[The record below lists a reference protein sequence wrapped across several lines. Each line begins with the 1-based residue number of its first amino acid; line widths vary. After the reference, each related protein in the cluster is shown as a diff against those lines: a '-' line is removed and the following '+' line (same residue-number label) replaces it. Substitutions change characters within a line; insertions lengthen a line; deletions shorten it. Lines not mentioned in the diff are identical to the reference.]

1 MPRYLQ
7 RTNRLTAFI
16 ADCFHEQ
23 QSITTIARRAN
34 VSTATVNR
42 VLDTIHFPKMMLPEV
57 LSIDEFKG
65 NAGNEKYQCILVD
78 PAKHRVLD
86 ILPGRN
92 QQCLTQ
98 YFYSFPKMDR
108 LKVKFFVC
116 DMWQP
121 YVDMA
126 QIYFPNAKII
136 IDKYHFIRQVGWA
149 IEAVR
154 KRLQKSMPKKLR
166 KYLKHSRRLILT
178 RYHRLSNE
186 KKRECDLMLL
196 YNDDLRKAHY
206 LKEKFYEICQNP
218 KYSEQRTDFWD
229 WIKEAESSGIPE
241 FEKCAK
247 TYRNWS
253 KYILNAYKYSNISNG
268 PTEGFNNKIKV
279 LKRTSYGIRNF
290 EHFRTRILM
299 VTN

>member
-1 MPRYLQ
+1 
-7 RTNRLTAFI
+7 
-16 ADCFHEQ
+16 
-23 QSITTIARRAN
+23 
-34 VSTATVNR
+34 
-42 VLDTIHFPKMMLPEV
+42 
-57 LSIDEFKG
+57 
-65 NAGNEKYQCILVD
+65 
-78 PAKHRVLD
+78 
-86 ILPGRN
+86 
-92 QQCLTQ
+92 
-98 YFYSFPKMDR
+98 MDR

-166 KYLKHSRRLILT
+166 KYFKHSRRLILP

-206 LKEKFYEICQNP
+206 L
-218 KYSEQRTDFWD
+218 
-229 WIKEAESSGIPE
+229 
-241 FEKCAK
+241 
-247 TYRNWS
+247 
-253 KYILNAYKYSNISNG
+253 
-268 PTEGFNNKIKV
+268 
-279 LKRTSYGIRNF
+279 
-290 EHFRTRILM
+290 
-299 VTN
+299 

>member
-1 MPRYLQ
+1 
-7 RTNRLTAFI
+7 
-16 ADCFHEQ
+16 
-23 QSITTIARRAN
+23 
-34 VSTATVNR
+34 
-42 VLDTIHFPKMMLPEV
+42 
-57 LSIDEFKG
+57 
-65 NAGNEKYQCILVD
+65 
-78 PAKHRVLD
+78 
-86 ILPGRN
+86 
-92 QQCLTQ
+92 
-98 YFYSFPKMDR
+98 MDR

-136 IDKYHFIRQVGWA
+136 IDKYHFIRQVAWA

-166 KYLKHSRRLILT
+166 KYFKHSRRLILT

-279 LKRTSYGIRNF
+279 LRRTSYGIRNF